1 VDDYESLLTD
11 LAADGRSPRRIVL
24 LWERSLDLFPVLLA
38 FAKALGRRGGEE
50 PVDLLVV
57 TTGAQEVTGEE
68 DLHPE
73 RAAVLGLCKV
83 IPREMSHVTC
93 RAMDIPVRHPRRL
106 DVLLDALIA
115 ETQAGDRVA
124 AWRGAHRWV
133 QSWEPVRLEKD
144 AGRPRLAEGGVY
156 LLTGGLGGIALA
168 VAEHLAL
175 RYHAKLILASR
186 SGLPLSA
193 TDDRTSRRIRQ
204 VRRLEEMGAEVLVV
218 AADSADRQSMERL
231 RGQALARF
239 GRIDGIF
246 HAAGVPGA
254 GLIATK
260 TREAA
265 EAVMAPKVQGMRILT
280 ELFHDQPLA
289 FVALFSSVT
298 AVLAQPGQ
306 ADYAAA
312 NAVLD
317 AWAHAETARGGPF
330 TVSVNWDAWQEV
342 GMAVET
348 EVPAEL
354 KAWREENIRQGVSP
368 AQGIEALERA
378 LRGNLAQ
385 VAVSRRDFQARIDE
399 SFTVKTLDELAAVE
413 EAREVHARPAL
424 AGAYVGPRNEAER
437 KIAKIWEETLGL
449 DQVGIHDNFFD
460 LGGNSLAGIKLI
472 SKVNAALQANL
483 SPVALFEG
491 PTVAAMAALAA
502 PPDSGPAAPPPALED
517 RKSRGA
523 LRREKLKQRR
533 V

>member
-1 VDDYESLLTD
+1 
-11 LAADGRSPRRIVL
+11 
-24 LWERSLDLFPVLLA
+24 
-38 FAKALGRRGGEE
+38 
-50 PVDLLVV
+50 
-57 TTGAQEVTGEE
+57 
-68 DLHPE
+68 
-73 RAAVLGLCKV
+73 
-83 IPREMSHVTC
+83 
-93 RAMDIPVRHPRRL
+93 
-106 DVLLDALIA
+106 
-115 ETQAGDRVA
+115 
-124 AWRGAHRWV
+124 
-133 QSWEPVRLEKD
+133 VRLEKD

-156 LLTGGLGGIALA
+156 LLTGGLGGIGLA

-175 RYHAKLILASR
+175 RYHAKLILAGR
-186 SGLPLSA
+186 SGLPASGTGDERA
-193 TDDRTSRRIRQ
+193 SRRLRQ

-218 AADSADRQSMERL
+218 AADSADRTSMEKL
-231 RGQALARF
+231 REQALDRF

-265 EAVMAPKVQGMRILT
+265 EAVLAPKVMGTRLLV

-330 TVSVNWDAWQEV
+330 MVSVNWDAWQEV

-354 KAWREENIRQGVSP
+354 RAWREENIRQGVAP
-368 AQGIEALERA
+368 AQGIDALERA

-424 AGAYVGPRNEAER
+424 AGAYVGPRDETER
-437 KIAKIWEETLGL
+437 KIAKIWEEILGL
-449 DQVGIHDNFFD
+449 EQVGIHDNFFD
-460 LGGNSLAGIKLI
+460 LGGNSLVGLKVI
-472 SKVNAALQANL
+472 SKVKAELHADLT
-483 SPVALFEG
+483 PVSLFEG
-491 PTVAAMAALAA
+491 PTVAAMAKLAV
-502 PPDSGPAAPPPALED
+502 PPEAGPAAPPPALED
-517 RKSRGA
+517 RRSRGA

-533 V
+533 I